1 MQNEELVVLVDESNQ
16 VLGTMPKA
24 DVHGAETPLHR
35 GFSLFLFNQKGE
47 LLLQERSHSKKTWPL
62 VWSNSVCGH
71 PALDESNIDAAQRRL
86 SHELGM
92 SATHLEEV
100 SPYRY
105 KIVRDGVMEN
115 EICPILVGFCDE
127 EPKPNRDEVEA
138 IRWIA
143 WPEFLQEIKERPGS
157 YSEWSEEETRILA
170 ARPRFQDM
178 FAHREMY
185 FDA

>member
-47 LLLQERSHSKKTWPL
+47 LLLQERSPSKKTWPL

-115 EICPILVGFCDE
+115 EICPILVGFTRDV
-127 EPKPNRDEVEA
+127 PKPNPEEVEA
-138 IRWIA
+138 VRWTQ
-143 WPEFLQEIKERPGS
+143 WSEFLEEIKAKPGS
-157 YSEWSEEETRILA
+157 YSEWCEEEARILEA
-170 ARPRFQDM
+170 HPRFQELYTN
-178 FAHREMY
+178 REQY
-185 FDA
+185 L